1 MRKHAE
7 KITKILLWA
16 YLCILLWVIVL
27 KLGFSFSELDRYRSL
42 NLIPFY
48 YDRETSFHE
57 REVIQNVLAFV
68 PVGIYL
74 KMLGADIKRAVKIG
88 FAVSFLFEL
97 QRFVF
102 ACGASDITDIITNT
116 TGALLGAVLYAA
128 LDRIVHR
135 PALQTVVNV
144 LAGIATVLLI
154 ALLAVL
160 KIANA

>member
-1 MRKHAE
+1 MQN
-7 KITKILLWA
+7 KITKILLCA

-48 YDRETSFHE
+48 YDRETSFHA

-68 PVGIYL
+68 PVGVYL
-74 KMLGADIKRAVKIG
+74 KMLGADIKRAVQVG

-97 QRFVF
+97 QQFVF

-128 LDRIVHR
+128 LGRIVRR

-144 LAGIATVLLI
+144 LAGAATVLLL

-160 KIANA
+160 KLANA

>member
-97 QRFVF
+97 QQFVF

-144 LAGIATVLLI
+144 LAGIATMLLI

>member
-1 MRKHAE
+1 MQK

-48 YDRETSFHE
+48 YDRETSFHT
-57 REVIQNVLAFV
+57 REVIQNVLVFV

-97 QRFVF
+97 QQFVF

>member
-1 MRKHAE
+1 MQN

-16 YLCILLWVIVL
+16 YLCILIWVIVL

-48 YDRETSFHE
+48 YDKETSFHA
-57 REVIQNVLAFV
+57 REVIQNMLAFV

-74 KMLGADIKRAVKIG
+74 KMLGADVKRAVKVG

-97 QRFVF
+97 QQFVF

-128 LDRIVHR
+128 LDRIMHR

-144 LAGIATVLLI
+144 LACIATVLLA
-154 ALLAVL
+154 ALLVIL
-160 KIANA
+160 KVANA